1 MHFKPPEITLMCS
14 GMLCKYKIGAA
25 NPKGTFE
32 TTGVTD
38 EVLSTVLTEA
48 KTYPNSRTLTHN
60 SEQRTPYSKSS
71 VAVVTTS
78 LHALG
83 SLRRNFYI
91 IGDNGGKHST

>member
-32 TTGVTD
+32 TTGVTN

-48 KTYPNSRTLTHN
+48 KTYPK
-60 SEQRTPYSKSS
+60 Q
-71 VAVVTTS
+71 
-78 LHALG
+78 
-83 SLRRNFYI
+83 
-91 IGDNGGKHST
+91 